1 LKTKRLHKVNKDKRT
16 WLLNRAKQLNT
27 HRWASEEWFQYE
39 LHLAGID
46 IATSNIKLNHCISD
60 SYIIDIFLDNL
71 AIEVDGSIHNLARV
85 KKKDAQKDHD
95 LRSLGI
101 TVFRVKHNNYNDLR
115 IAIELIKK
123 KLKTKTTPKSN
134 KPSREAKGCAI
145 CKSCKGHNTIFYKEK
160 SFVVCSNCEIS
171 FNKSLQYI
179 K

>member
-1 LKTKRLHKVNKDKRT
+1 MKTKRLHKVNKDKRE
-16 WLLNRAKQLNT
+16 WLLKRAKQLNT

-46 IATSNIKLNHCISD
+46 VKTSNIKLNHCISD

-95 LRSLGI
+95 LKSLGI
-101 TVFRVKHNNYNDLR
+101 TVFRVKHNNYNDLYF
-115 IAIELIKK
+115 AIELIKK
-123 KLKTKTTPKSN
+123 KLKNKKITKDN
-134 KPSREAKGCAI
+134 KPSKEARGCAI
-145 CKSCKGHNTIFYKEK
+145 CRSCRGNNTIFYKER
-160 SFVVCSNCEIS
+160 SFVVCSDCENS